1 MADTTISNERLL
13 GRRVTKPFAGVI
25 EMIYIA
31 PVKAPGAT
39 ETVVAP
45 VLVVR
50 LDTTGELASYFVNAV
65 HVVEKQEV

>member
-1 MADTTISNERLL
+1 MAETFSERLL
-13 GRRVTKPFAGVI
+13 GRRITKPAAGVI
-25 EMIYIA
+25 EMVYVA

-65 HVVEKQEV
+65 HIVEKMEV